1 MAVPA
6 APDGP
11 PVDEE
16 VLDRLRRGDEA
27 AFTEIVDAW
36 SGGMRRLAMSYVGT
50 AASADEVVQDAWLA
64 VIENLAGFE
73 GRSSLKHWVY
83 RIVANAAKRRA
94 LRESRVVP
102 LGDPTSED
110 TATVDPSRFQQATEW
125 FPGHWRK
132 FPAPWP
138 TPEESADAAEMR
150 RVVAEA
156 LRRLPPRQAAA
167 VTLRDIEGYAAEE
180 AAELMGVSPAN
191 QRVLLHR
198 GRAAVRAAIEEY
210 LATVVTD
217 ERPHDSGRT

>member
-11 PVDEE
+11 PVEKE

-27 AFTEIVDAW
+27 AFTQIVDAW

-64 VIENLAGFE
+64 VVENLAGFE
-73 GRSSLKHWVY
+73 GRSSLRHWVY
-83 RIVANAAKRRA
+83 RIVANTAKRRA

-102 LGDPTSED
+102 VGDPVTEGD
-110 TATVDPSRFQQATEW
+110 ATVDASLFQQATEW

-138 TPEESADAAEMR
+138 TPEESADAAELR

-156 LRRLPPRQAAA
+156 VRRLPPRQAAA

-180 AAELMGVSPAN
+180 AAELMSVSPTN

-210 LATVVTD
+210 LAAGVTD
-217 ERPHDSGRT
+217 ERPPDSGHA